1 MLTPNAHDALRRAA
15 AEDDLAELGM
25 ATFLDRPLGVMK
37 RPGDSDRT
45 PLLSY
50 EAFSRRLAQRRMN
63 ELVELG
69 LLASPRALPERS
81 GYPVAKM
88 PSHAREGVVALE
100 DAKKVAF
107 DFVFTRTTR
116 SSLATLLRQYDWPA
130 LHAAALFIRTG
141 RGIMTAF
148 DADHRLMLILNYAN
162 ARYHEIAGEDF
173 LEGFEIITAT

>member
-1 MLTPNAHDALRRAA
+1 
-15 AEDDLAELGM
+15 M

-37 RPGDSDRT
+37 RPGEADRT

-63 ELVELG
+63 ELIELG
-69 LLASPRALPERS
+69 LLASSRELPDRS

-88 PSHAREGVVALE
+88 PGHAREGVVALE

-116 SSLATLLRQYDWPA
+116 SSLASLIRQYDWPA

-148 DADHRLMLILNYAN
+148 DADHRPMLILSYAN
-162 ARYHEIAGEDF
+162 ARYHELAGEEF
-173 LEGFEIITAT
+173 LKGFEMMAPT